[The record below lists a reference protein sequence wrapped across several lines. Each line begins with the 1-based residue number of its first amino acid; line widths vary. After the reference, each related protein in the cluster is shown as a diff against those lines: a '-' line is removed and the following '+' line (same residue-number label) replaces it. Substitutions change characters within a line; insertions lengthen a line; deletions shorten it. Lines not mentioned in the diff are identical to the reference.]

1 MTPWQADLLNL
12 LSAQH
17 SEDDI
22 FAAVQQA
29 TRNLGFDYAAYGIR
43 LPTSFT
49 NPKIVTR
56 NDYPEDWWARY
67 CEANYLHRD
76 PVVKHGRSTQTPVLW
91 GRALFA
97 DAPDLW
103 RDAQDFGIRHGWSQS
118 SFNAHGAA
126 GMLSLVRGQGRISPM
141 ELKAKE
147 QNMRWLVSLTHL
159 SLSRVYLHHEAQQP
173 ARLTQR
179 EIEAMKWTADGKS
192 AQEIADILNITK
204 HAVDFHLKNA
214 IQKLQTS
221 NKTAAVARAAVLGL
235 LN

>member
-1 MTPWQADLLNL
+1 MGG
-12 LSAQH
+12 
-17 SEDDI
+17 
-22 FAAVQQA
+22 
-29 TRNLGFDYAAYGIR
+29 RRKR
-43 LPTSFT
+43 LCS
-49 NPKIVTR
+49 
-56 NDYPEDWWARY
+56 
-67 CEANYLHRD
+67 
-76 PVVKHGRSTQTPVLW
+76 G
-91 GRALFA
+91 GALFA
-97 DAPDLW
+97 DAPDHW

-126 GMLSLVRGQGRISPM
+126 GMLSLVRGQGRITPM

-159 SLSRVYLHHEAQQP
+159 SLSRVYLHHETHQP

-192 AQEIADILNITK
+192 AQEISDILNITK

-214 IQKLQTS
+214 IQRLQTS